1 MKHLPVNLKIELGV
15 DIVDYLTIETFNA
28 KRISLNLSSPDR
40 IYEKIAEHYLYDF
53 FRKYRTIDETKIKDF
68 LVKIFQWFN
77 IKCTPS
83 DFEIKYNKSED
94 IFKQALKKYGKY
106 EYLYYYNPELETE
119 ENEDFKELNEE
130 VK

>member
-1 MKHLPVNLKIELGV
+1 MKHLPVKLEIELSV
-15 DIVDYLTIETFNA
+15 DFCGYITIKAFND
-28 KRISLNLSSPDR
+28 RYIPSNLSAPYR
-40 IYEKIAEHYLYDF
+40 IYETIAKEYLYDF
-53 FRKYRTIDETKIKDF
+53 LRKYKTVNETKIKDF

-77 IKCTPS
+77 IKCTHS
-83 DFEIKYNKSED
+83 DFKIKYNKSED

>member
-1 MKHLPVNLKIELGV
+1 MKHLPVKLKIELGV
-15 DIVDYLTIETFNA
+15 DICDYITIETFNE
-28 KRISLNLSSPDR
+28 RYIPLNLSAPYK
-40 IYEKIAEHYLYDF
+40 IYETIAEDYLYDF
-53 FRKYRTIDETKIKDF
+53 FRKYRTVNETEIKNF

-94 IFKQALKKYGKY
+94 VFKQALKKYGKY

-119 ENEDFKELNEE
+119 ENEDFKELDRE

>member
-1 MKHLPVNLKIELGV
+1 MKHLPVKLEIELSV
-15 DIVDYLTIETFNA
+15 DFCDYITIGAFNE
-28 KRISLNLSSPDR
+28 RYIPSNLSAPYR
-40 IYEKIAEHYLYDF
+40 IYETIAKEYLYDF
-53 FRKYRTIDETKIKDF
+53 FRKYRTVNETEIKDF

-94 IFKQALKKYGKY
+94 TFKRALKKYWER

-119 ENEDFKELNEE
+119 ENEDFKELNMEN
-130 VK
+130 K